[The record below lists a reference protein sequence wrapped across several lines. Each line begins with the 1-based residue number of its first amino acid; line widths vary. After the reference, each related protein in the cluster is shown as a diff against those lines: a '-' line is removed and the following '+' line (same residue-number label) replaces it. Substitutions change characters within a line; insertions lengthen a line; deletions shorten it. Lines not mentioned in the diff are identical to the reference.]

1 MICAL
6 IGTSKFAEVH
16 LSQLIKIGAKELALI
31 SRDIDKSEKICVKFK
46 KEFPHIA
53 IYPSKITILKKKNLI

>member
-16 LSQLIKIGAKELALI
+16 LCELIKIGAKELTVI
-31 SRDIDKSEKICVKFK
+31 SRDQIKNKKICNK
-46 KEFPHIA
+46 
-53 IYPSKITILKKKNLI
+53 YKKKISKCKNLSFKY